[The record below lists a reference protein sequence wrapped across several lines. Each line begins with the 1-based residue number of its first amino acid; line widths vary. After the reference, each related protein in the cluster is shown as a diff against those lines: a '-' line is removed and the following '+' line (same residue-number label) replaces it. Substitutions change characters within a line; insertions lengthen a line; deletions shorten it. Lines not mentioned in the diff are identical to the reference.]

1 MIYLGLLAGFVIL
14 LVSGDLLVRGSVSLA
29 VKLGVPALVIGLTVV
44 AFGTSAPELVVSVR
58 AATTGA
64 PGIAIGNIVGS
75 NIANVLLV
83 LGLPALIRPT
93 DCDHEFV
100 GRNTC
105 YMVGATV
112 IFMLFCYFGPLGFW
126 HGSVLF
132 GLIILFLI
140 ESGRR
145 AHASST
151 ACKPAE
157 VEEVEEVDGV
167 SGLPRTPSMIGVFI
181 FAGLIGLPFGAQLIV
196 ENGTEIAQIFHVSQT
211 TIGLTIIALGTSL
224 PELATTVSAAIRG
237 HCAIAI
243 GNVLGSNLFNM
254 LAIMGLTAIVAPVP
268 IPDVILKYDLWIML
282 AATLLIVPFVIRRTT
297 IKRLPAMGFVLAYCA
312 YMFFVFTPNREMT
325 NLVLN

>member
-1 MIYLGLLAGFVIL
+1 MVDSVQVRDTVCYGASLEPAVDQIALRAGKRAHHMVYLGLLAGFVIL

-93 DCDHEFV
+93 DCNHEFV

-112 IFMLFCYFGPLGFW
+112 IFMLFCYLGPLGVW
-126 HGSVLF
+126 HGVVLF

-145 AHASST
+145 AHISSNS
-151 ACKPAE
+151 CKPAQID
-157 VEEVEEVDGV
+157 EVD
-167 SGLPRTPSMIGVFI
+167 
-181 FAGLIGLPFGAQLIV
+181 
-196 ENGTEIAQIFHVSQT
+196 E
-211 TIGLTIIALGTSL
+211 
-224 PELATTVSAAIRG
+224 
-237 HCAIAI
+237 
-243 GNVLGSNLFNM
+243 
-254 LAIMGLTAIVAPVP
+254 LTAC
-268 IPDVILKYDLWIML
+268 PDCRV
-282 AATLLIVPFVIRRTT
+282 RR
-297 IKRLPAMGFVLAYCA
+297 R
-312 YMFFVFTPNREMT
+312 
-325 NLVLN
+325 